1 VTGGYLS
8 SDGKAYVDK
17 IMSSNTIAQL
27 KSNNLLYSIDSYK
40 QNDMVAQLKC
50 NAPCYKCLDSDP
62 NYCSEC
68 WGMGAKEGYK
78 NYFLQKT

>member
-1 VTGGYLS
+1 MTGGYLS

-40 QNDMVAQLKC
+40 QNDMVA
-50 NAPCYKCLDSDP
+50 
-62 NYCSEC
+62 
-68 WGMGAKEGYK
+68 
-78 NYFLQKT
+78 